1 MIWGQFGVDCKVL
14 YPAPVIIT
22 YVTGGTSC
30 DITTIQAAAADQS
43 VTAAAV
49 EEGGGLHA
57 NHM

>member
-1 MIWGQFGVDCKVL
+1 VDCKVL

>member
-1 MIWGQFGVDCKVL
+1 MMWGQFGVDCKVL
-14 YPAPVIIT
+14 YPAPVIIK

-30 DITTIQAAAADQS
+30 DITTVQAAADQS

-57 NHM
+57 NRM

>member
-1 MIWGQFGVDCKVL
+1 VDCKVL
-14 YPAPVIIT
+14 YPAPVIIK

-30 DITTIQAAAADQS
+30 DITTVQAAADQS

-57 NHM
+57 NRM